1 MGRQKW
7 ATPIPSD
14 APRSEDGGRGHGRAV
29 GDRAWSERHRLG
41 IPTSLQDVLQPQGC
55 HVDLLST
62 AHAPALEGLRGI
74 LVLGR

>member
-1 MGRQKW
+1 MGRQKR

-14 APRSEDGGRGHGRAV
+14 APRSEDGG
-29 GDRAWSERHRLG
+29 RAWSERHRLG